1 MALGFGFNKQ
11 KVLAAAEKAVQQGKL
26 QNAIT
31 EYEKV
36 TKEDPKDLTVLNTI
50 GDLYARTG
58 QNEKAGHY
66 FKRVG
71 DIYSS
76 EGFTVKA
83 IAMYKK
89 LTKLTP
95 GNAEATLK
103 LAELYTQ
110 QGLYNDAKAQYVVL
124 ADQSLKASD
133 LDSAARSFQKILELD
148 PENTAMQSKLADTY
162 MKLGKKAEARGIFFT
177 AAQSLYQRGALDA
190 ADESLRRVLQM
201 EPTNLDALLLQ
212 GKIAADSG
220 DGAAAI
226 AILEK
231 VPDIDSRPD
240 ALRALLRSH
249 ILLGHTAEAEPVAA
263 KLLTVHNDLSGVKTY
278 AESLM
283 AAGSFPE
290 ALNTYAKYA
299 DKFLA
304 SNSKELIETLHGTIS
319 RIKDSAPAL
328 EHLLQLYK
336 KAGETINQNE
346 VMELLAHAYVQDN
359 RLQAAAELYKELSAI
374 EPENPLHAQN
384 HKQIISRLGQDPA
397 ARPLSQEEGSQAL
410 MVDELEHTGPAVE
423 QKYPDEL
430 ADEIRAAITD
440 SELFDSYNLPVKAIS
455 PLEAVYPKATR
466 DIPLNQRLASLYA
479 RAGRFDE
486 AAHCCEILQG
496 VYSEAGHAD
505 AAKQYADMAAKY
517 RERHGEPAATAAP
530 TYETPAPVSSYEMPV
545 AASAPAAEAAPAEH
559 SMADFSFDSYADT
572 AAPAAATAPQEFV
585 MTPAPAPAP
594 AEAAPVA
601 ESAHEIDLSN
611 EWEGMTDTPA
621 PAPVAAQSASEVT
634 DEVKFYL
641 SQSMWAEAAKA
652 ITKLEGIAPGSATVG
667 ALRAQLEA
675 ATAPAAAPAQSSVAE
690 FSFDVEAPAPEPVA
704 PPAPKVAPPLPKV
717 ATPPPPPAPKPAP
730 APAPAAAAKDDLLGD
745 FVLDLE
751 DSLGDDFAF
760 SGKPGDK
767 PAAAPAKAAA
777 AAAPAPAPA
786 AKPAAKPTPPPPPV
800 AAPTPSPIQ
809 GADAHSALSDLFDEF
824 KEDVEQTSS
833 AGDAEDPDTH
843 YNLGVAFKEMGL
855 LDEAI
860 GELQKVCGAIER
872 GHPFT
877 QVIQAYTWLASCFVE
892 KGVPEAAVKWYE
904 RALKAPA
911 VDDESKMAIYYEL
924 ASAHESAGNKKAAL
938 SNFMEVYGTNIDYR
952 DVADRIKALR
962 T

>member
-11 KVLAAAEKAVQQGKL
+11 KVLASAEKAVQQGKL

-31 EYEKV
+31 EYEKI

-50 GDLYARTG
+50 GDLYARIG

-71 DIYSS
+71 DLYASD
-76 EGFTVKA
+76 GFTVKA

-124 ADQSLKASD
+124 AEQSLKASD

-177 AAQSLYQRGALDA
+177 AAQSLYQKGALDA
-190 ADESLRRVLQM
+190 ADESLKRVLQLDPGNM
-201 EPTNLDALLLQ
+201 DALLLQ

-220 DGAAAI
+220 DGASAI

-231 VPDIDSRPD
+231 VPDLDSRPD
-240 ALRALLRSH
+240 ALKALLRSH
-249 ILLGHTAEAEPVAA
+249 ILLGHNAQAEPVAA
-263 KLLTVHNDLSGVKTY
+263 KLLSVHNDLSGVKTY

-283 AAGSFPE
+283 AASAFPE
-290 ALNTYAKYA
+290 ALGIYAKYA

-304 SNSKELIETLHGTIS
+304 SNSKELLDTLHGTIS
-319 RIKDSAPAL
+319 RIKESAPAL
-328 EHLLQLYK
+328 KSLLDLYK

-346 VMELLAHAYVQDN
+346 VMELLAHSYVQDN
-359 RLQAAAELYKELSAI
+359 QLQAAADLYKELSLA

-384 HKQIISRLGQDPA
+384 HKQIISRLGQDSA

-410 MVDELEHTGPAVE
+410 MVDELEHTGPTVE
-423 QKYPDEL
+423 QKYSDEL
-430 ADEIRAAITD
+430 GDELRAAITD
-440 SELFDSYNLPVKAIS
+440 SELFDSYNLPAKAIA
-455 PLEAVYPKATR
+455 PLEGVYAKAPR
-466 DIPLNQRLASLYA
+466 DIQMNQRLASLYA

-486 AAHCCEILQG
+486 AAHCCEVVQG
-496 VYSEAGHAD
+496 VYTEAGHAE

-517 RERHGEPAATAAP
+517 RERHGEAPPAA
-530 TYETPAPVSSYEMPV
+530 APVYEMPV
-545 AASAPAAEAAPAEH
+545 AAPPPASTEAPAPVEH
-559 SMADFSFDSYADT
+559 SMADFSFDSFSDT
-572 AAPAAATAPQEFV
+572 TPAPAAAAPSASEFA
-585 MTPAPAPAP
+585 MEMPAPAAMETP
-594 AEAAPVA
+594 AAPVA
-601 ESAHEIDLSN
+601 ESAHEIDLSS
-611 EWEGMTDTPA
+611 EWEGMTDA
-621 PAPVAAQSASEVT
+621 PAAAAAPAQSESEVA

-641 SQSMWAEAAKA
+641 RQSMWTEAGQA
-652 ITKLEGIAPGSATVG
+652 ITKLDAIAPGSAQL
-667 ALRAQLEA
+667 APLRAQLEA
-675 ATAPAAAPAQSSVAE
+675 GLAPAPESSVAE
-690 FSFDVEAPAPEPVA
+690 FSFDME
-704 PPAPKVAPPLPKV
+704 PPAPLA
-717 ATPPPPPAPKPAP
+717 PPPPPPKVTAPPKAAPAP
-730 APAPAAAAKDDLLGD
+730 PKVAAPPPPPKAAPAPAAAAKDDLLGD

-760 SGKPGDK
+760 SGKPGEK
-767 PAAAPAKAAA
+767 PAPPAARAAA
-777 AAAPAPAPA
+777 AAAPAPSP
-786 AKPAAKPTPPPPPV
+786 KPAAKIAPPPPAPP
-800 AAPTPSPIQ
+800 PTPVQ
-809 GADAHSALSDLFDEF
+809 AAEAHSALSDLFDEF

-860 GELQKVCGAIER
+860 GELQKVCGAIEH

-904 RALKAPA
+904 KALKAPA

-938 SNFMEVYGTNIDYR
+938 TNFMEVYGTNIDYR
-952 DVADRIKALR
+952 DVAERIKALR

>member
-11 KVLAAAEKAVQQGKL
+11 KVLASAEKAVQQGKL

-31 EYEKV
+31 EYEKI

-50 GDLYARTG
+50 GDLYARVG
-58 QNEKAGHY
+58 QNDKAGHY

-71 DIYSS
+71 DLYAS
-76 EGFTVKA
+76 EGFTVKS

-110 QGLYNDAKAQYVVL
+110 QGLYNDARAQYVVL
-124 ADQSLKASD
+124 AEQSLKGND

-190 ADESLRRVLQM
+190 ADESLKRVLQLD
-201 EPTNLDALLLQ
+201 PTNMDALLLQ

-220 DGAAAI
+220 DGASAI

-231 VPDIDSRPD
+231 VPDLDSRPD
-240 ALRALLRSH
+240 ALKALLRSH
-249 ILLGHTAEAEPVAA
+249 ILLGHNPQAEPVAA
-263 KLLTVHNDLSGVKTY
+263 KLLSVHNDLSGIKSY

-283 AAGSFPE
+283 AASAFPE
-290 ALNTYAKYA
+290 ALGIYAKYA

-304 SNSKELIETLHGTIS
+304 ANSKELLETLHGTIG

-328 EHLLQLYK
+328 KSLLDLYK

-346 VMELLAHAYVQDN
+346 VTELLAHAYVQEN
-359 RLQAAAELYKELSAI
+359 HLQAAADLYKDLSLA

-397 ARPLSQEEGSQAL
+397 ARPLSHEEGSQAL

-423 QKYPDEL
+423 QKYSDEL
-430 ADEIRAAITD
+430 GDELRAAITD
-440 SELFDSYNLPVKAIS
+440 AELFDSYNLPAKAIA
-455 PLEAVYPKATR
+455 PLEGVYAKAPR
-466 DIPLNQRLASLYA
+466 DIQLNQRLASLYA

-486 AAHCCEILQG
+486 AAHCCETLQG
-496 VYSEAGHAD
+496 VYSEAGHSD
-505 AAKQYADMAAKY
+505 AARQYADMAAKY
-517 RERHGEPAATAAP
+517 RERHGDAPAAAAP
-530 TYETPAPVSSYEMPV
+530 VYEMPV
-545 AASAPAAEAAPAEH
+545 ATPPPSSAEPAPAEH
-559 SMADFSFDSYADT
+559 SMADFSFDSYTDT
-572 AAPAAATAPQEFV
+572 AVAAASAPSAAEFA
-585 MTPAPAPAP
+585 MEAAAPVAMESPV
-594 AEAAPVA
+594 APVA
-601 ESAHEIDLSN
+601 ESSHEIDLSS

-621 PAPVAAQSASEVT
+621 AVAAPAQSASDVA

-641 SQSMWAEAAKA
+641 GQSMWAEAAQG
-652 ITKLEGIAPGSATVG
+652 ITKLEGIAPGSSQLAS
-667 ALRAQLEA
+667 LRAQLEA
-675 ATAPAAAPAQSSVAE
+675 GRAPAPSAAVESSVAE
-690 FSFDVEAPAPEPVA
+690 FSFDVEAPAPP
-704 PPAPKVAPPLPKV
+704 PPAPKIAPPPPKV
-717 ATPPPPPAPKPAP
+717 AAPPPPPPKVVAPPPPAPAM
-730 APAPAAAAKDDLLGD
+730 AAKDDLLGD

-760 SGKPGDK
+760 GGKPGEK
-767 PAAAPAKAAA
+767 PAPPPARAAAA
-777 AAAPAPAPA
+777 AAAPAPAPRLA
-786 AKPAAKPTPPPPPV
+786 AKVAAPPPPP
-800 AAPTPSPIQ
+800 PTPIQ
-809 GADAHSALSDLFDEF
+809 AAEAHSALSDLFDEF
-824 KEDVEQTSS
+824 KEDMEQSSS
-833 AGDAEDPDTH
+833 AGDSEDPDTH

-860 GELQKVCGAIER
+860 GELQKVCSAIEH

-904 RALKAPA
+904 KALTAPA
-911 VDDESKMAIYYEL
+911 IDNESKMAVYYEL
-924 ASAHESAGNKKAAL
+924 ASAHESAGDKKAAL

-952 DVADRIKALR
+952 DVAQRIKALR

>member
-11 KVLAAAEKAVQQGKL
+11 KVLASAEKAVQQGKL

-31 EYEKV
+31 EYEKI

-50 GDLYARTG
+50 GDLYARVG
-58 QNEKAGHY
+58 QNDKAGHY

-71 DIYSS
+71 DLYAG
-76 EGFTVKA
+76 EGFTVKS

-110 QGLYNDAKAQYVVL
+110 QGLYNDARAQYVVL
-124 ADQSLKASD
+124 AEQSLKGND

-190 ADESLRRVLQM
+190 ADESLKRVLQLD
-201 EPTNLDALLLQ
+201 PTNMDALLLQ

-220 DGAAAI
+220 DGASAI

-231 VPDIDSRPD
+231 VPDLDSRPD
-240 ALRALLRSH
+240 ALKALLRSH
-249 ILLGHTAEAEPVAA
+249 ILLGHNPQAEPVAA
-263 KLLTVHNDLSGVKTY
+263 KLLSVHNDLSGIKSY

-283 AAGSFPE
+283 AASAFPE
-290 ALNTYAKYA
+290 ALGIYAKYA

-304 SNSKELIETLHGTIS
+304 ANSKELLETLHGTIG

-328 EHLLQLYK
+328 KSLLDLYK

-346 VMELLAHAYVQDN
+346 VTELLAHAYVQEN
-359 RLQAAAELYKELSAI
+359 HLQAAADLYKDLSLA

-397 ARPLSQEEGSQAL
+397 ARPLSHEEGSQAL

-423 QKYPDEL
+423 QKYSDEL
-430 ADEIRAAITD
+430 GDELRAAITD
-440 SELFDSYNLPVKAIS
+440 AELFDSYNLPAKAIA
-455 PLEAVYPKATR
+455 PLEGVYSKAPR
-466 DIPLNQRLASLYA
+466 DIQLNQRLASLYA

-486 AAHCCEILQG
+486 AAHCCETLQG
-496 VYSEAGHAD
+496 VYSEAGHSD
-505 AAKQYADMAAKY
+505 AARQYADMAAKY
-517 RERHGEPAATAAP
+517 RERHGDAPAAAAP
-530 TYETPAPVSSYEMPV
+530 VYEMPV
-545 AASAPAAEAAPAEH
+545 ATPPPSSAEPAPAEH
-559 SMADFSFDSYADT
+559 SMADFSFDSYTDT
-572 AAPAAATAPQEFV
+572 ATAAAAAPSAAEFA
-585 MTPAPAPAP
+585 MEAAAPVAMESPV
-594 AEAAPVA
+594 APVA
-601 ESAHEIDLSN
+601 ESSHEIDLSS

-621 PAPVAAQSASEVT
+621 AVAAPAQSASEVA

-641 SQSMWAEAAKA
+641 GQSMWAEAAQG
-652 ITKLEGIAPGSATVG
+652 ITKLEGIAPGSSQLAS
-667 ALRAQLEA
+667 LRAQLEA
-675 ATAPAAAPAQSSVAE
+675 GRAPAPSAAAESSVAE
-690 FSFDVEAPAPEPVA
+690 FSFDVEAPAPP
-704 PPAPKVAPPLPKV
+704 PPAPKLAPPPPKV
-717 ATPPPPPAPKPAP
+717 AAPPPPPPKVVAPPPPAPAM
-730 APAPAAAAKDDLLGD
+730 AAKDDLLGD

-760 SGKPGDK
+760 GGKPGEK
-767 PAAAPAKAAA
+767 PAPPPARAAAA
-777 AAAPAPAPA
+777 AAAPAPAPR
-786 AKPAAKPTPPPPPV
+786 PAAKVAAPPPPP
-800 AAPTPSPIQ
+800 PTPIQ
-809 GADAHSALSDLFDEF
+809 AAEAHSALSDLFDEF
-824 KEDVEQTSS
+824 KEDMEQSSS
-833 AGDAEDPDTH
+833 AGDSEDPDTH

-860 GELQKVCGAIER
+860 GELQKVCSAIEH

-904 RALKAPA
+904 KALTAPA
-911 VDDESKMAIYYEL
+911 IDNESKMAVYYEL
-924 ASAHESAGNKKAAL
+924 ASAHESAGDKKAAL

-952 DVADRIKALR
+952 DVAQRIKALR

>member
-11 KVLAAAEKAVQQGKL
+11 KVLASAEKAVQQGKL

-31 EYEKV
+31 EYEKI

-50 GDLYARTG
+50 GDLYARVG
-58 QNEKAGHY
+58 QNDKAGHY

-71 DIYSS
+71 DLYAG
-76 EGFTVKA
+76 EGFTVKS

-110 QGLYNDAKAQYVVL
+110 QGLYNDARAQYVVL
-124 ADQSLKASD
+124 AEQSLKGND

-190 ADESLRRVLQM
+190 ADESLKRVLQLD
-201 EPTNLDALLLQ
+201 PTNMDALLLQ

-220 DGAAAI
+220 DGASAI

-231 VPDIDSRPD
+231 VPDLDSRPD
-240 ALRALLRSH
+240 ALKALLRSH
-249 ILLGHTAEAEPVAA
+249 ILLGHNPQAEPVAA
-263 KLLTVHNDLSGVKTY
+263 KLLSVHNDLSGIKSY

-283 AAGSFPE
+283 AASAFPE
-290 ALNTYAKYA
+290 ALGIYAKYA

-304 SNSKELIETLHGTIS
+304 ANSKELLETLHGTIG

-328 EHLLQLYK
+328 KSLLDLYK

-346 VMELLAHAYVQDN
+346 VTELLAHAYVQEN
-359 RLQAAAELYKELSAI
+359 HLQAAADLYKDLSLA

-397 ARPLSQEEGSQAL
+397 ARPLSHEEGSQAL

-423 QKYPDEL
+423 QKYADEL
-430 ADEIRAAITD
+430 GDELRAAITD
-440 SELFDSYNLPVKAIS
+440 AELFDSYNLPAKAIA
-455 PLEAVYPKATR
+455 PLEGVYSKAPR
-466 DIPLNQRLASLYA
+466 DIQLNQRLASLYA
-479 RAGRFDE
+479 RAGRFYE
-486 AAHCCEILQG
+486 AAHCCETLQG
-496 VYSEAGHAD
+496 VYSEAGHSD
-505 AAKQYADMAAKY
+505 AARQYADMAAKY
-517 RERHGEPAATAAP
+517 RERHGDAPAAAAP
-530 TYETPAPVSSYEMPV
+530 VYEMPV
-545 AASAPAAEAAPAEH
+545 ATPPPSSAEPAPAEH
-559 SMADFSFDSYADT
+559 SMADFSFDSYTDT
-572 AAPAAATAPQEFV
+572 AVAAASAPSAAEFA
-585 MTPAPAPAP
+585 MEAAAPVAMESPV
-594 AEAAPVA
+594 APVA
-601 ESAHEIDLSN
+601 ESSHEIDLSS

-621 PAPVAAQSASEVT
+621 AVAAPAQSASDVA

-641 SQSMWAEAAKA
+641 GQSMWAEAAQG
-652 ITKLEGIAPGSATVG
+652 ITKLEGIAPGSSQLAS
-667 ALRAQLEA
+667 LRAQLEA
-675 ATAPAAAPAQSSVAE
+675 GRAPAPSAAVESSVAE
-690 FSFDVEAPAPEPVA
+690 FSFDVEAPAPP
-704 PPAPKVAPPLPKV
+704 PPAPKIAPPPPKV
-717 ATPPPPPAPKPAP
+717 AAPPPPPPKVVAPPPPAPAM
-730 APAPAAAAKDDLLGD
+730 AAKDDLLGD

-760 SGKPGDK
+760 GGKPGEK
-767 PAAAPAKAAA
+767 PAPPPARAAAA
-777 AAAPAPAPA
+777 AAAPAPAPRLA
-786 AKPAAKPTPPPPPV
+786 AKVAAPPPPP
-800 AAPTPSPIQ
+800 PTPIQ
-809 GADAHSALSDLFDEF
+809 AAEAHSALSDLFDEF
-824 KEDVEQTSS
+824 KEDMEQSSS
-833 AGDAEDPDTH
+833 AGDSEDPDTH

-860 GELQKVCGAIER
+860 GELQKVCSAIEH

-904 RALKAPA
+904 KALTAPA
-911 VDDESKMAIYYEL
+911 IDNESKMAVYYEL
-924 ASAHESAGNKKAAL
+924 ASAHESAGDKKAAL

-952 DVADRIKALR
+952 DVAQRIKALR

>member
-11 KVLAAAEKAVQQGKL
+11 KVLASAEKAVQQGKL

-31 EYEKV
+31 EYEKI

-50 GDLYARTG
+50 GDLYARVG
-58 QNEKAGHY
+58 QNDKAGHY

-71 DIYSS
+71 DLYAG
-76 EGFTVKA
+76 EGFTVKS

-110 QGLYNDAKAQYVVL
+110 QGLYNDARAQYVVL
-124 ADQSLKASD
+124 AEQSLKGND

-190 ADESLRRVLQM
+190 ADESLKRVLQLD
-201 EPTNLDALLLQ
+201 PTNMDALLLQ

-220 DGAAAI
+220 DGASAI

-231 VPDIDSRPD
+231 VPDLDSRPD
-240 ALRALLRSH
+240 ALKALLRSH
-249 ILLGHTAEAEPVAA
+249 ILLGHNPQAEPVAA
-263 KLLTVHNDLSGVKTY
+263 KLLSVHNDLSGIKSY

-283 AAGSFPE
+283 AASAFPE
-290 ALNTYAKYA
+290 ALGIYAKYA

-304 SNSKELIETLHGTIS
+304 ANSKELLETLHGTIG

-328 EHLLQLYK
+328 KSLLDLYK

-346 VMELLAHAYVQDN
+346 VTELLAHAYVQEN
-359 RLQAAAELYKELSAI
+359 HLQAAADLYRDLSLA

-397 ARPLSQEEGSQAL
+397 ARPLSHEEGSQAL

-423 QKYPDEL
+423 QKYSDEL
-430 ADEIRAAITD
+430 GDELRAAITD
-440 SELFDSYNLPVKAIS
+440 AELFDSYNLPAKAIA
-455 PLEAVYPKATR
+455 PLEGVYSKAPR
-466 DIPLNQRLASLYA
+466 DIQLNQRLASLYA

-486 AAHCCEILQG
+486 AAHCCETLQG
-496 VYSEAGHAD
+496 VYSEAGHSD
-505 AAKQYADMAAKY
+505 AARQYADMAAKY
-517 RERHGEPAATAAP
+517 RERHGDAPAAAAP
-530 TYETPAPVSSYEMPV
+530 VYEMPV
-545 AASAPAAEAAPAEH
+545 ATPPPSSAEPAPAEH
-559 SMADFSFDSYADT
+559 SMADFSFDSYTDTAT
-572 AAPAAATAPQEFV
+572 AAPAPSAAEFA
-585 MTPAPAPAP
+585 MEA
-594 AEAAPVA
+594 AAPVA
-601 ESAHEIDLSN
+601 MESPVEPVAESSHEIDLSS

-621 PAPVAAQSASEVT
+621 AVAAPAQSASEVA

-641 SQSMWAEAAKA
+641 GQSMWAEAAQG
-652 ITKLEGIAPGSATVG
+652 ITKLEGIAPGSSQLAS
-667 ALRAQLEA
+667 LRAQLEA
-675 ATAPAAAPAQSSVAE
+675 GRAPAPSAAAESSVAE
-690 FSFDVEAPAPEPVA
+690 FSFDVEAPAPP
-704 PPAPKVAPPLPKV
+704 PPAPKIAPPPPKV
-717 ATPPPPPAPKPAP
+717 AAPPPSPKVVAPPPPAPAM
-730 APAPAAAAKDDLLGD
+730 AAKDDLLGD

-760 SGKPGDK
+760 GGKPGER
-767 PAAAPAKAAA
+767 PAPPPARAAAA
-777 AAAPAPAPA
+777 AAAPAPAPR
-786 AKPAAKPTPPPPPV
+786 PAAKVAAPPPPP
-800 AAPTPSPIQ
+800 PTPIQ
-809 GADAHSALSDLFDEF
+809 AAEAHSALSDLFDEF
-824 KEDVEQTSS
+824 KEDMEQTSS
-833 AGDAEDPDTH
+833 AGDSEDPDTH

-860 GELQKVCGAIER
+860 GELQKVCSAIEH

-904 RALKAPA
+904 KALTAPA
-911 VDDESKMAIYYEL
+911 IDNESKMAVYYEL
-924 ASAHESAGNKKAAL
+924 ASAHESAGDKKAAL

-952 DVADRIKALR
+952 DVAQRIKALR